1 MEAILKSEFAK
12 RLHVSKAR
20 VSQMVAQGMPVTAD
34 GKIDVPAALNWIEQ
48 HIDQSH
54 KDSVARRQSVPAAVP
69 DAHPAP
75 PPATP
80 SQAGA
85 DRLPDPG
92 RILLT
97 AKAKRALV
105 ELRRA
110 ERMERKETGE
120 LVETV
125 EVQRAIEN
133 MIANAKSKLLSLGHR
148 LGPRVAIET
157 DAAKCKDLI
166 DGGVRDALADLVG
179 YQAA

>member
-34 GKIDVPAALNWIEQ
+34 GKVDVPAALNWIEQ
-48 HIDQSH
+48 HVDLSH
-54 KDSVARRQSVPAAVP
+54 GRHNPTAATMPPSPAPAAQP
-69 DAHPAP
+69 PAP
-75 PPATP
+75 ML
-80 SQAGA
+80 QAGA

-110 ERMERKETGE
+110 ERQERKETGE
-120 LVETV
+120 LVEAAD
-125 EVQRAIEN
+125 VQRAVEN
-133 MIANAKSKLLSLGHR
+133 LFAVVKSRILAAGHR
-148 LGPRVAIET
+148 LGPRVAAEP
-157 DAAKCKDLI
+157 DAAKCASII
-166 DGGVRDALADLVG
+166 DDYLREALEELAG
-179 YQAA
+179 YQVAA